1 MASPKNKGNDYQL
14 HLPRSKISNQYRNS
28 SSSKDLYFP
37 QKYLHTFLTRSM
49 ACIWKQTLS
58 YWRNIDCNGVRIV
71 HTEDNSVVNMVE
83 NGEMMEEFLRSYF
96 GFRHDFLWVV
106 AVIVLGFSLL
116 FSFIFSYVQSVV
128 VVERTVLYKEKCA
141 GMYSPFAYALAQ
153 FLWFIYFTFF
163 TVLYFTYYGMML
175 VAISPN
181 LSISS
186 MTTSV
191 PNSILNLLPGFVIPK
206 IFVLIM
212 AEDSSVVN
220 MVENGEMMEEFLRS
234 YFGFRHDFLW
244 VVAAI
249 VLGFSLLFSFIFS
262 YGIKTL
268 NIQTR

>member
-1 MASPKNKGNDYQL
+1 
-14 HLPRSKISNQYRNS
+14 
-28 SSSKDLYFP
+28 
-37 QKYLHTFLTRSM
+37 M
-49 ACIWKQTLS
+49 ACILKQNLS

-71 HTEDNSVVNMVE
+71 HT
-83 NGEMMEEFLRSYF
+83 
-96 GFRHDFLWVV
+96 
-106 AVIVLGFSLL
+106 
-116 FSFIFSYVQSVV
+116 
-128 VVERTVLYKEKCA
+128 

-163 TVLYFTYYGMML
+163 IVLYFTYYGMML
-175 VAISPN
+175 VAISSN

-212 AEDSSVVN
+212 AEDNSVVN
-220 MVENGEMMEEFLRS
+220 MEYLGMPICMLENGEMMEECLRN

-249 VLGFSLLFSFIFS
+249 VLGFSLLYSFIFS